1 MMFRGVDYML
11 LQWEAIKGIFTE
23 RYYYLDNNLV
33 ERYNRYISL
42 SRRNSL
48 FFGSHKG
55 GGKRCIILFAGL
67 FMQNA
72 GNKYLRIYHGGN
84 Q

>member
-1 MMFRGVDYML
+1 MA
-11 LQWEAIKGIFTE
+11 EAINYTLSQWKAIEDIFTKGE
-23 RYYYLDNNLV
+23 YYLDNNLV

-55 GGKRCIILFAGL
+55 AERGVILYSLACSCR
-67 FMQNA
+67 M
-72 GNKYLRIYHGGN
+72 HGIN
-84 Q
+84 TFEYIADDD